1 MKPERTIIVT
11 GGAGFIGSNFLN
23 AMVVKYPAYRFVN
36 IDLLTYAAD
45 RSNLTIEDAPNYAF
59 EHADI
64 RDEAAMTQIFDV
76 HTPTDIIHFAAE
88 SHVDNSIAGPRV
100 FVETNILGAQIL
112 LDLARNRSI
121 RRFHHI
127 STDEVYGSLGFD
139 DPATTEHAQIAPRS
153 PYSASKAG
161 ADHLVLAYHETFGL
175 DAVLTRASNNYGPHQ
190 HAEKLI
196 PRFIARLLS
205 GGKVPLY
212 GSGTN
217 VRDWLYVGDHV
228 DAIDRVFHS
237 GKSGEVYNVG
247 GGNERTNTEITY
259 ALLALSGLGK
269 DHIEHVTDRL
279 GHDLRY
285 ALDTTKIEH
294 ALGWHPKT
302 PFEKGLAETFAYYKK
317 RFDEGKLPVV

>member
-1 MKPERTIIVT
+1 MTPERTILVT

-23 AMVVKYPAYRFVN
+23 VMVPKYPRYNFVN

-45 RSNLTIEDAPNYAF
+45 RANLEIEDSANYAF
-59 EHADI
+59 EKADI
-64 RDEAAMTQIFDV
+64 RDKDAVRELWDK

-88 SHVDNSIAGPRV
+88 SHVDNSITGPRI
-100 FVETNILGAQIL
+100 FVETNVLGTQTL
-112 LDLARNRSI
+112 LDFARERKIS
-121 RRFHHI
+121 RFHHI
-127 STDEVYGSLGFD
+127 STDEVYGSLGLD
-139 DPATTEHAQIAPRS
+139 DPATTERSQIAPRS
-153 PYSASKAG
+153 PYSASKAA

-175 DAVLTRASNNYGPHQ
+175 DTVITRASNNYGPHQ

-228 DAIDRVFHS
+228 DAIDRVFHK
-237 GKSGEVYNVG
+237 GKTGEVYNVG

-259 ALLALSGLGK
+259 TLLTLAGLGK
-269 DHIEHVTDRL
+269 EQIEYVTDRL
-279 GHDLRY
+279 GHDVRY

-294 ALGWHPKT
+294 ELGWHPKT
-302 PFEKGLAETFAYYKK
+302 PFDKGLAETFAYFKK
-317 RFDEGKLPVV
+317 RFSEGKLSVI